1 MKAILDVSLLGQ
13 GFYYPKART
22 GIFRVVE
29 NLAILL
35 PEISEELTLYYA
47 DTLDLPATLRY
58 FEDNLTSPNVEFAN
72 NQSQVSKAKFEN
84 SLLSIFSLNSIP
96 QKIIKRILYK
106 LNSHDAVFQDSLL
119 DSSAIYHSPYFPIPE
134 QVQQKKRISKLITI
148 HDLIPIKYPQYFEN
162 QTENVVHKIVKSI
175 QKDNFAVCV
184 SEATKVDLLEITGMS
199 EEQVF
204 VSPLAASSSLFYP
217 VFNQEVINYT
227 LAKYAISTSKPY
239 FLSISTLEPRKNID
253 TVIKSFAELVT
264 QEKIEDL
271 QLVLVGTKGWDFD
284 KIFEAIK
291 VSPTI
296 KDKIIVTGYVPDEDL
311 AALYSGALGFVYMSF
326 CEGFG
331 LPPLEAMQCGTPVIS
346 SNTTS
351 LPEVIGDAGILLAPT
366 DRDSISQAM
375 IDLYQKTDLR
385 ESLKTKSISR
395 AGLFSWQK
403 YVNENFQIYK
413 KIG

>member
-29 NLAILL
+29 NLATLL
-35 PEISEELTLYYA
+35 PEISQELSLYYA

-58 FEDNLTSPNVEFAN
+58 FEENITLQNIKFAN
-72 NQSQVSKAKFEN
+72 NDSQVSKARFDN
-84 SLLSIFSLNSIP
+84 SLLSMFALNSIP
-96 QKIIKRILYK
+96 QKIIKRILYR
-106 LNSHDAVFQDSLL
+106 LHSHDAVFQASLL
-119 DSSAIYHSPYFPIPE
+119 DSSSVYHSPYFPIPE
-134 QVQQKKRISKLITI
+134 QVQNKKKLSKLITI

-184 SEATKVDLLEITGMS
+184 SEATKIDLLEITGMA

-217 VFNQEVINYT
+217 VFNQEVINQT

-253 TVIKSFAELVT
+253 TVIKSFVELVA
-264 QEKIEDL
+264 QEKIEEL

-284 KIFEAIK
+284 KIFQAIN
-291 VSPTI
+291 VSPSL
-296 KDKIIVTGYVPDEDL
+296 KDRIIVTGYVPDEDL
-311 AALYSGALGFVYMSF
+311 APLYSGALGFVYMSF

-331 LPPLEAMQCGTPVIS
+331 LPPLEAMQCGTPIIS

-351 LPEVIGDAGILLAPT
+351 LPEVIGDAGILLAPN
-366 DRDSISQAM
+366 DRSSISQAM
-375 IDLYQKTDLR
+375 IDLYRNAELR
-385 ESLKTKSISR
+385 TSLKSKSILR

-403 YVNENFQIYK
+403 YVNENYQIYQ

>member
-29 NLAILL
+29 NLATLL
-35 PEISEELTLYYA
+35 PEISEELTLSYA

-58 FEDNLTSPNVEFAN
+58 FEKYLSHQSVTFINGNKQIAKAN
-72 NQSQVSKAKFEN
+72 FEN
-84 SLLSIFSLNSIP
+84 SLLSPFPLNSVP

-106 LNSHDAVFQDSLL
+106 LNTHNLAFQETFL
-119 DSSAIYHSPYFPIPE
+119 DKYSVYHTPYFPIPE
-134 QVQQKKRISKLITI
+134 QVQKKKNIAKLITV

-184 SEATKVDLLEITGMS
+184 SETTKADLLEITGMP

-204 VSPLAASSSLFYP
+204 VAPLAASSSLFYP
-217 VFNQEVINYT
+217 ESNQEIINKT
-227 LAKYAISTSKPY
+227 LSKYGISTSKSY
-239 FLSISTLEPRKNID
+239 YLSISTLEPRKNID
-253 TVIKSFAELVT
+253 TVIKSFAELIS

-284 KIFEAIK
+284 KIFQAIN

-296 KDKIIVTGYVPDEDL
+296 KEKIIVTGYVPDEDL
-311 AALYSGALGFVYMSF
+311 ASLYSGALAFVYMSF

-331 LPPLEAMQCGTPVIS
+331 LPPLEAMQCGTAVIS
-346 SNTTS
+346 SDTTS
-351 LPEVIGDAGILLAPT
+351 LPEVIGEAGILLPPT
-366 DRDSISQAM
+366 DREGIAHAM
-375 IDLYQKTDLR
+375 KYLYKNSDVR
-385 ESLKTKSISR
+385 EIFRAKSLVR
-395 AGLFSWQK
+395 AGAFSWQK
-403 YVNENFQIYK
+403 YVNENYQIYK
-413 KIG
+413 TIG

>member
-29 NLAILL
+29 NLAALL
-35 PEISEELTLYYA
+35 PEISNELSLYYA

-58 FEDNLTSPNVEFAN
+58 CDEYLN
-72 NQSQVSKAKFEN
+72 NQAIQFINTKSQLSSAKIEN
-84 SLLSIFSLNSIP
+84 QILSLFPLNSIP
-96 QKIIKRILYK
+96 QKAFKRILYK
-106 LNSHDAVFQDSLL
+106 LYAHEAVFEETFLNSC
-119 DSSAIYHSPYFPIPE
+119 SVYHSPYFPIPKQIQE
-134 QVQQKKRISKLITI
+134 KQNISKLITI
-148 HDLIPIKYPQYFEN
+148 HDLIPIKYPQYFEH

-184 SEATKVDLLEITGMS
+184 SEATKIDFLEETGLPES
-199 EEQVF
+199 QVF
-204 VSPLAASSSLFYP
+204 VVPLAASSSLFYP
-217 VFNQEVINYT
+217 VTNQDLIKNT
-227 LAKYAISTSKPY
+227 LSKYSISSEKPY

-253 TVIKSFAELVT
+253 TVIKSFAELIS
-264 QEKIEDL
+264 QEKNDDL

-284 KIFEAIK
+284 KIFETIK
-291 VSPTI
+291 VSSNV

-311 AALYSGALGFVYMSF
+311 APLYSGALGFVYMSF

-331 LPPLEAMQCGTPVIS
+331 LPPLEAMQCGTPVIA

-366 DRDSISQAM
+366 DRNGIVQGM
-375 IDLYQKTDLR
+375 LDLYQKTSLR
-385 ESLKTKSISR
+385 DSLKEKSISR
-395 AGLFSWQK
+395 AGLFSWK
-403 YVNENFQIYK
+403 KFAEETFQVYE
-413 KIG
+413 KIK